1 MRKSRQ
7 NDHYFYA
14 KINIF
19 FRQINVFT
27 KELISRKFLNVIDH
41 ISSDNFSTKISWNHL
56 YHNLIYNVKRF
67 HERFFIWENLFSKTN
82 DFTEETLKFREI
94 SLLTLDW
101 FHGSFYTFFQPSV
114 YENSNLKFSHCVC
127 FTMCTLWKNE
137 KDSLTWK
144 NFVKSIWYEWN
155 WVGFTEFLSIVLS
168 TLWYAQC

>member
-114 YENSNLKFSHCVC
+114 WEFKPKI
-127 FTMCTLWKNE
+127 FTLCLLHNVHTVEKWKR
-137 KDSLTWK
+137 
-144 NFVKSIWYEWN
+144 
-155 WVGFTEFLSIVLS
+155 
-168 TLWYAQC
+168 